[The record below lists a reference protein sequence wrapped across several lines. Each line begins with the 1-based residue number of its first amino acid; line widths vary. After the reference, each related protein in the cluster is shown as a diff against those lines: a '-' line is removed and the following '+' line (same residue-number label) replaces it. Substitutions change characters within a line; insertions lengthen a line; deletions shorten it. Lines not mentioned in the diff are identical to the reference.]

1 MGSHWSCAVRFC
13 CAFSRRRNSET
24 LGLRRRAHVT
34 LRFMAC
40 QRCDHRGYIETLT
53 ARNGKYYPLILQC
66 NYCRDMEAYMTRVKY
81 MLEMQELVHKAK
93 NAKPEK

>member
-1 MGSHWSCAVRFC
+1 
-13 CAFSRRRNSET
+13 
-24 LGLRRRAHVT
+24 
-34 LRFMAC
+34 MAC

-93 NAKPEK
+93 NAKPEKPESNMRRGEVAPVIPIRRKDAKPK